1 MKLNVTTTFSK
12 ADTSA
17 TILRAGVTIV
27 APVVTAQAVSPISET
42 TYESLVSAV
51 TCIIPAAEINYILL
65 AVGARVDDSG
75 LYRYITDS
83 VSVSDQFT
91 QLLNKGVS
99 DSVSTS
105 DTSTRSPG
113 KGLADSVSTGDSFSR
128 TVNYNRN
135 FSDSAVADSSGSLR
149 SQGYC
154 DFTYFAEDY
163 VGYSRTFT

>member
-17 TILRAGVTIV
+17 TKLRAGVTIV
-27 APVVTAQAVSPISET
+27 APVVTTQAVSPIAET
-42 TYESLVSAV
+42 AYESLVSAV

-65 AVGARVDDSG
+65 AVGAYVDESG
-75 LYRYITDS
+75 LYRYITDT
-83 VSVSDQFT
+83 VSVSDEI
-91 QLLNKGVS
+91 NKLFGKSFSDAVS
-99 DSVSTS
+99 TSDSSTRTVTKPFVDSVSTS
-105 DTSTRSPG
+105 D
-113 KGLADSVSTGDSFSR
+113 SFSR
-128 TVNYNRN
+128 TINYNRS
-135 FSDSAVADSSGSLR
+135 FSDSVGTSSSGSLR